1 MLRKKSKGKVGNRQ
15 MSKTSK
21 GSGTAGSVFALIG
34 VYALIYI
41 VCTAL
46 FIALFH
52 TSFLAGMDVLMYR
65 GAAFIIITGIVS
77 AVIMG
82 VIRKFWGFV
91 TIRDIIMMFVI
102 FCCVNMVFLTLIPV
116 TVERSVSVFMLSYM
130 EENSDQTFTE
140 ESVGEVFTTKYVED
154 YGAFEKRF
162 HEQVETGTIVENPD
176 GTYSITDSGRFVVKM
191 FRTIADWFGTDQRLV
206 YPNEN

>member
-1 MLRKKSKGKVGNRQ
+1 

-65 GAAFIIITGIVS
+65 GAAFIIITGTVS

>member
-1 MLRKKSKGKVGNRQ
+1 
-15 MSKTSK
+15 MSKSGK
-21 GSGTAGSVFALIG
+21 GGGTAGSIFALIG
-34 VYALIYI
+34 LYVLIYL

-46 FIALFH
+46 FIGLFH
-52 TSFLAGMDVLMYR
+52 TGLLRNMEVLMYR
-65 GAAFIIITGIVS
+65 GVAFIVITGIVA

-82 VIRKFWGFV
+82 IIRKFWGFITV
-91 TIRDIIMMFVI
+91 RDIIMMFVI

-140 ESVGEVFTTKYVED
+140 ESVGEVFTSKYVED

-162 HEQVETGTIVENPD
+162 EEQVVTGTIRQNED
-176 GTYSITDSGRFVVKM
+176 GTYSITESGEFVVKM
-191 FRTIADWFGTDQRLV
+191 FRTIADWFDTDRRLV

>member
-1 MLRKKSKGKVGNRQ
+1 

-34 VYALIYI
+34 VYALIYF

>member
-1 MLRKKSKGKVGNRQ
+1 

-82 VIRKFWGFV
+82 IIRKFWGFV

>member
-1 MLRKKSKGKVGNRQ
+1 

-21 GSGTAGSVFALIG
+21 GSGTAGSVLALIG
-34 VYALIYI
+34 VYALIYL

>member
-1 MLRKKSKGKVGNRQ
+1 
-15 MSKTSK
+15 MSKISK

>member
-1 MLRKKSKGKVGNRQ
+1 MA
-15 MSKTSK
+15 KTSK
-21 GSGTAGSVFALIG
+21 SSGTAGSVFALIG
-34 VYALIYI
+34 IYALIYL

-65 GAAFIIITGIVS
+65 GAAFIIITGIIS

-82 VIRKFWGFV
+82 VVRKLWGFV
-91 TIRDIIMMFVI
+91 TTRDIIMMFVI

-191 FRTIADWFGTDQRLV
+191 FRTIAEWFGTDQRLV

>member
-1 MLRKKSKGKVGNRQ
+1 
-15 MSKTSK
+15 MSKVSK
-21 GSGTAGSVFALIG
+21 ESNSVVGSVLLLIV
-34 VYALIYI
+34 VYALIYA
-41 VCTAL
+41 VCTAM
-46 FIALFH
+46 FIGLFH
-52 TSFLAGMDVLMYR
+52 TGLLKSMDVLMYR
-65 GAAFIIITGIVS
+65 GVVFIGITGVVA

-82 VIRKFWGFV
+82 VIRKFWGFITV
-91 TIRDIIMMFVI
+91 RDIIMMFVI

-130 EENSDQTFTE
+130 EENKDQTFTQ

-162 HEQVETGTIVENPD
+162 NEQIVTGTIVQNED
-176 GTYSITDSGRFVVKM
+176 GTYSITEKGEFVVSA
-191 FRTIADWFGTDQRLV
+191 FRTIADWFGTDERLV